1 MVKCTFCGREYEFP
15 YGLTEFDIT
24 GHTKHY
30 CSSKCR
36 KNFKMGRE
44 NDKIKWT
51 KVYHE
56 KKKSEVKIIE
66 KPAEHKKK

>member
-1 MVKCTFCGREYEFP
+1 MVKCTFCGREYEPP

-24 GHTKHY
+24 GHTRHF

-44 NDKIKWT
+44 NDKVKWT
-51 KVYHE
+51 AVYHE
-56 KKKSEVKIIE
+56 KKKAVPHSKE
-66 KPAEHKKK
+66 KK